1 MKSRIKQEFK
11 GYINNVPFDNQDVY
25 YSTEYI
31 LNEIEATF
39 DIEVP
44 FTLVRDMKYM
54 LQSAWDNLSNQ
65 TLGEAEYDFIVCIEG
80 TLTINDLQLS
90 SDCICDELL
99 KKINDNLANWD
110 NTYGKDPIM
119 FDFNNNVL

>member
-1 MKSRIKQEFK
+1 MKSRIEQEFK
-11 GYINNVPFDNQDVY
+11 GYINNVPFSNQDVY
-25 YSTEYI
+25 YSIEYI

-65 TLGEAEYDFIVCIEG
+65 TLGEVEYDFIVCIEG
-80 TLTINDLQLS
+80 ALSIHDLQLS

-119 FDFNNNVL
+119 FDFNNNTL

>member
-1 MKSRIKQEFK
+1 MQSRIKQEFK
-11 GYINNVPFDNQDVY
+11 GYINNIPFDNQDVY

-31 LNEIEATF
+31 LNEIETTF

-54 LQSAWDNLSNQ
+54 LQSAWYNLSNQ

-80 TLTINDLQLS
+80 ALTINDLQLS

-119 FDFNNNVL
+119 FDFNNDVL

>member
-11 GYINNVPFDNQDVY
+11 GYINDVPFDNQEIY

-31 LNEIEATF
+31 LNEIETTF

-65 TLGEAEYDFIVCIEG
+65 TLGETEYDFIVCIEG
-80 TLTINDLQLS
+80 ALSINNLQLS
-90 SDCICDELL
+90 SDYICDELL

-119 FDFNNNVL
+119 FDFNNNTL

>member
-1 MKSRIKQEFK
+1 MKSEIVQEFK
-11 GYINNVPFDNQDVY
+11 GYINNVPFDNQDLY

-44 FTLVRDMKYM
+44 FTLVRDMKYV
-54 LQSAWDNLSNQ
+54 LQSAWDNLSMQ
-65 TLGEAEYDFIVCIEG
+65 TLGATEYDFIVCIQG
-80 TLTINDLQLS
+80 ALSINDLQLS
-90 SDCICDELL
+90 SDYICDELL
-99 KKINDNLANWD
+99 KKINNNLANWD

-119 FDFNNNVL
+119 FDFNNNTL

>member
-1 MKSRIKQEFK
+1 MKCNIKQEFK
-11 GYINNVPFDNQDVY
+11 GYINNVPFDNQYVY

-39 DIEVP
+39 DVEVP

-65 TLGEAEYDFIVCIEG
+65 TLDETEYDFIVCIEG
-80 TLTINDLQLS
+80 ALSIDDLQLD
-90 SDCICDELL
+90 SDYICDELL
-99 KKINDNLANWD
+99 KPINDKLADWD

-119 FDFNNNVL
+119 FDFNNNTL

>member
-1 MKSRIKQEFK
+1 M
-11 GYINNVPFDNQDVY
+11 PFDNQDIY

-31 LNEIEATF
+31 LNEIEITF

-54 LQSAWDNLSNQ
+54 LQSAWDNLSSQ
-65 TLGEAEYDFIVCIEG
+65 TLGGVEYDFIVCIEG
-80 TLTINDLQLS
+80 ALTINDLQLS
-90 SDCICDELL
+90 SDFICDESL
-99 KKINDNLANWD
+99 KKINDNLTNWD

-119 FDFNNNVL
+119 FNFNNNVL

>member
-1 MKSRIKQEFK
+1 MKCNVAQEFK
-11 GYINNVPFDNQDVY
+11 GYINNVPFDNQDIY
-25 YSTEYI
+25 DSAEYI
-31 LNEIEATF
+31 LNEIEDTF

-44 FTLVRDMKYM
+44 YTLVRDIKRM

-65 TLGEAEYDFIVCIEG
+65 TLGEVEYDFIVCIEG
-80 TLTINDLQLS
+80 ALSINDLQLS
-90 SDCICDELL
+90 SDYICDELL
-99 KKINDNLANWD
+99 KPINDKLANWD

>member
-1 MKSRIKQEFK
+1 MKSNIVQEFK
-11 GYINNVPFDNQDVY
+11 GYINNVPFDNQDIY
-25 YSTEYI
+25 YSAEYI

-44 FTLVRDMKYM
+44 FTLVRDIKYM

-65 TLGEAEYDFIVCIEG
+65 TLGEVEHDFIVCIEG
-80 TLTINDLQLS
+80 ALSIDDLYLDS
-90 SDCICDELL
+90 SCICDGLL
-99 KKINDNLANWD
+99 KPINDKLKNWD

-119 FDFNNNVL
+119 FDFNNNTL

>member
-1 MKSRIKQEFK
+1 MKCNIKQEFK
-11 GYINNVPFDNQDVY
+11 WYINGVPFDNQDVY

-31 LNEIEATF
+31 LNEIEFAF

-44 FTLVRDMKYM
+44 FTLVRDIKYM

-65 TLGEAEYDFIVCIEG
+65 TLGETEYDFLQCIEN
-80 TLTINDLQLS
+80 TPSISDLHLQS
-90 SDCICDELL
+90 CNICDELL
-99 KKINDNLANWD
+99 KNINAKLQDWD

-119 FDFNNNVL
+119 FDFNNNTL